1 MINILEPD
9 HDEPT
14 GASLTLF
21 SEEPQE
27 THVDEPKITPQVTIP
42 TETNTY
48 LVPLQVSL
56 KPRRILVLLT
66 DKLNGKAVATCAV
79 FHPR

>member
-14 GASLTLF
+14 GASLT

-42 TETNTY
+42 TETNSY

-56 KPRRILVLLT
+56 KQGEF
-66 DKLNGKAVATCAV
+66 K
-79 FHPR
+79 FY

>member
-56 KPRRILVLLT
+56 RQGEFK
-66 DKLNGKAVATCAV
+66 
-79 FHPR
+79 FY